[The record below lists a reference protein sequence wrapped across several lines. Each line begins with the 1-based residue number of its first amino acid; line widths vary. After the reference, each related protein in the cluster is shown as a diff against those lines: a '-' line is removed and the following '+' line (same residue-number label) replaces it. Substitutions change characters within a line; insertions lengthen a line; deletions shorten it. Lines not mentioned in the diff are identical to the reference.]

1 MTIED
6 EIRTLQQI
14 PMFRDLDASKLKLLA
29 FAGQRITCRKGD
41 LLFDEGDP
49 PDAVYV
55 ILDGEVD
62 VLRSGPAEEV
72 LLARLGRNELIGEI
86 GVLCNKCRNARIVAY
101 SDVQALRIEKMT
113 FMQIVQQVPKLAMA
127 IIRELSERLEHANER
142 LASRG

>member
-14 PMFRDLDASKLKLLA
+14 PMFRDLDASKLKLMA

-41 LLFDEGDP
+41 LLFEEGDP
-49 PDAVYV
+49 PDAVYI
-55 ILDGEVD
+55 ILDGE
-62 VLRSGPAEEV
+62 GEV
-72 LLARLGRNELIGEI
+72 VLARLGRNELIGEI
-86 GVLCNKCRNARIVAY
+86 GVLCNKCRNARIVAS

-142 LASRG
+142 LAARG